1 MPNMTEEDLIK
12 QLKES
17 RQRGIN
23 SDPGIELKLPP
34 PSKYPPVPMPQME
47 MGGKKFI
54 DLEDGRKI
62 PSTRR
67 PAKIRENG
75 FIELKKGGKVSASS
89 RADGCV
95 TKGKTKGRFV

>member
-1 MPNMTEEDLIK
+1 MPKMTEEDLIK

-17 RQRGIN
+17 NQKGRN
-23 SDPGIELKLPP
+23 MDPGFELKLPP
-34 PSKYPPVPMPQME
+34 SKYPSIPMPQME
-47 MGGKKFI
+47 MGGRTEI
-54 DLEDGRKI
+54 DLGDGQKI
-62 PSTRR
+62 PFGKRR

-75 FIELKKGGKVSASS
+75 FMELKKGGKVSASS

>member
-1 MPNMTEEDLIK
+1 MPKMTEEDLIN

-17 RQRGIN
+17 RQRGTN

-47 MGGKKFI
+47 MGGKEFI
-54 DLEDGRKI
+54 DLEDGQKI

-67 PAKIRENG
+67 PAKIRKNG
-75 FIELKKGGKVSASS
+75 FIEAKTGGTVSASN
-89 RADGCV
+89 RADGV
-95 TKGKTKGRFV
+95 AQRGKTKGRYI